1 MSDWILWFQNS
12 CNKVAIEIRFV
23 QLRLRLKAESWDWID
38 WQVSRGSTRKKMVE
52 GAKNENTQRS
62 KKKGLKRKYW
72 RVQTEAL
79 KIKIATV
86 HKISSEDYERDSLRV
101 LVTAIKRYL
110 TEKVSKRSICHNRKL
125 RSLKQL
131 LGETRRQQRDRAA
144 A

>member
-1 MSDWILWFQNS
+1 MKD
-12 CNKVAIEIRFV
+12 K
-23 QLRLRLKAESWDWID
+23 KKK
-38 WQVSRGSTRKKMVE
+38 RKK
-52 GAKNENTQRS
+52 GWNES
-62 KKKGLKRKYW
+62 IEYI

-131 LGETRRQQRDRAA
+131 LGETRRQQRGRAA

>member
-1 MSDWILWFQNS
+1 MKD
-12 CNKVAIEIRFV
+12 K
-23 QLRLRLKAESWDWID
+23 KKK
-38 WQVSRGSTRKKMVE
+38 RKK
-52 GAKNENTQRS
+52 GWNES
-62 KKKGLKRKYW
+62 IEYI

-125 RSLKQL
+125 ISCLVFKELFAFKDHYCFKMFEQI
-131 LGETRRQQRDRAA
+131 
-144 A
+144 